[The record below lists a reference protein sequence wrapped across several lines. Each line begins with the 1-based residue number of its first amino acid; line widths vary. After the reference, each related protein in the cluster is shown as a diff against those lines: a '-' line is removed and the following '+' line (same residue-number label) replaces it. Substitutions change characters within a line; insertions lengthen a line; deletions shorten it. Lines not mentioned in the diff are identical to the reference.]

1 MSAEIRDL
9 ENLILKKEEDLNRAE
24 DESQSLNSGKYNSS
38 SNAVMSKILV
48 DSLRREINDLYKQL
62 EGMRV

>member
-9 ENLILKKEEDLNRAE
+9 ENLILKKEADLNHAE
-24 DESQSLNSGKYNSS
+24 GESQSLNSGKYKSS

-48 DSLRREINDLYKQL
+48 NSLRREINDLYKQL